1 MNVEHTQ
8 TSYLEDIL
16 QATFALDDLVDLYR
30 RYRALVVAAIRAQL
44 ESVGIYYDADAV
56 ERYMQTLCEAYDEIE
71 TFLDDALECDGLLS
85 LDEALDELDYDDLG
99 ILDFVSGEEWA

>member
-1 MNVEHTQ
+1 MEHTQ

-16 QATFALDDLVDLYR
+16 QENFALDDLVDLYR
-30 RYRALVVAAIRAQL
+30 RYRALVAAALRAQL

-56 ERYMQTLCEAYDEIE
+56 DRYMQTLCEAYDEIE